1 MDGIIQIT
9 QHNSPKGFL
18 FMTADGAIPAV
29 ITTGK
34 IMAEPENVSA
44 LIAVI
49 NNMIHTFL
57 LSFY

>member
-1 MDGIIQIT
+1 MCKYSINIFLCMDIHLTGLI
-9 QHNSPKGFL
+9 
-18 FMTADGAIPAV
+18 V

-57 LSFY
+57 LSFS